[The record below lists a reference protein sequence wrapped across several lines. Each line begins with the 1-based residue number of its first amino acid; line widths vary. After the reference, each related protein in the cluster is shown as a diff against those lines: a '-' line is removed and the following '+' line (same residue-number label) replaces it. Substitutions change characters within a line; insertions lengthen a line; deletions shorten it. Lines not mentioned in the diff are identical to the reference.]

1 MFSNILPQW
10 EGWLGV
16 HMISLAQVLMPL
28 LTTSPSYSINGL
40 HFESHDTRE
49 GKTHAWD
56 EDFYDADGKTSDDK
70 TFLKAGS
77 PPQRGEGHTRKL
89 WSCFWRG
96 HKKCSTQPTCPRP
109 TDGRP
114 RFQPGFKSPH
124 IFDPTINYGS
134 ALVVMVTYMV
144 FKLQIGSLPQLP
156 TPHGKPL

>member
-1 MFSNILPQW
+1 MLNNGGESVFSNILPQW

-70 TFLKAGS
+70 TFLKASS
-77 PPQRGEGHTRKL
+77 PPQRR
-89 WSCFWRG
+89 
-96 HKKCSTQPTCPRP
+96 
-109 TDGRP
+109 
-114 RFQPGFKSPH
+114 
-124 IFDPTINYGS
+124 
-134 ALVVMVTYMV
+134 
-144 FKLQIGSLPQLP
+144 
-156 TPHGKPL
+156 